1 MKKVTFQNIPSDMMR
16 IRGSLYIVCGV
27 SEEQREDENGEFTTE
42 YVGYVVPAVSDNAEY
57 VASTKRKVEKE
68 LAKKVEHDSLSNL
81 VVTTSLGNTFDANL
95 ESRQNMADAI
105 LISESTGTT
114 DSAWRLADNTSKT
127 ITITELREAHA
138 LALNKY
144 AKIKAIL

>member
-1 MKKVTFQNIPSDMMR
+1 MKKVTFQNMPSDTMK

-42 YVGYVVPAVSDNAEY
+42 YVGYVVPAVSGNAEY
-57 VASTKRKVEKE
+57 VASTKLKIEKE
-68 LAKKVEHDSLSNL
+68 LAKKVEHESLANL
-81 VVTTSLGNTFDANL
+81 VVTTSFGNTFDANL
-95 ESRQNMADAI
+95 EARQNMADAI
-105 LISESTGTT
+105 LISEATGTAE
-114 DSAWRLADNTSKT
+114 SVWRLADNSSKV

-138 LALNKY
+138 LALNEY